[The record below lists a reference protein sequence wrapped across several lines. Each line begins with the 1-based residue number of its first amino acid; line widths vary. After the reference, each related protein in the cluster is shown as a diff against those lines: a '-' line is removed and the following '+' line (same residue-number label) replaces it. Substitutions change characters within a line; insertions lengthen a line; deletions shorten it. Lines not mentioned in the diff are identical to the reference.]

1 MSDQLNIF
9 HFSKLNLFNQI
20 TPLNLLEE
28 KSQSELI
35 ILDAQTLIQ
44 ELSWMFLVL
53 FFYPICLAEKL
64 MKA

>member
-28 KSQSELI
+28 KSQSEPI

-44 ELSWMFLVL
+44 ELR
-53 FFYPICLAEKL
+53 
-64 MKA
+64 